1 MRNISK
7 AGIESI
13 SIIEQL
19 ASEAWTI
26 TYKNI
31 ISKEQIDFMFTM
43 MYSEASLKKQISEG
57 HIFFICQDDNV
68 PTGFASCSPK
78 DNILNT
84 WQLHKLYVLPQ
95 LQKQGTGSEL
105 ISKVYEEAK
114 NKGAQ
119 SLELN
124 VNRQNSAFTFYKK
137 LGFVVS
143 KEVDID
149 IGGGFFMNDYIM
161 SKAL

>member
-1 MRNISK
+1 MRKIYK

-13 SIIEQL
+13 SIIRQL
-19 ASEAWTI
+19 ASEAWPI
-26 TYKNI
+26 TYENI

-57 HIFFICQDDNV
+57 HLFFISQDDNS

-78 DNILNT
+78 DNIANT

-95 LQKQGTGSEL
+95 LQKQGVGSEL

-114 NKGAQ
+114 KRGAL

-124 VNRQNSAFTFYKK
+124 VNRKNSAFAFYKT

-149 IGGGFFMNDYIM
+149 IGGGFYMNDYIM